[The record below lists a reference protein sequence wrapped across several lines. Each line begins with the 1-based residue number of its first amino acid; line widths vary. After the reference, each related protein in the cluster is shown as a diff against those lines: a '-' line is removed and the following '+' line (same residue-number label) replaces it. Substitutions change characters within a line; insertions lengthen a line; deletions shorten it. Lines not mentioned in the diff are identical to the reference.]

1 MKKLEGG
8 PNMKTKR
15 IVALL
20 MVMVMMFA
28 LAACSTTKSSGE
40 KTTEK
45 TKALKVALLITSNL
59 GDKGFYDSA
68 NNGIKLIADE
78 FPGSTTKVIEMGQD
92 PSVYEANIRDI
103 AEGDWDYI
111 IIGTSPAQ
119 EVIQAL
125 APEYSDKKFIL
136 FDFDVDRTKG
146 DFKNVYSI
154 SYKQNEG
161 TFIAGMVAA
170 MATSGMSKSNDEKV
184 IGFIGG
190 MDLPI
195 INDFLI
201 GYIEGAQYIEPDIKV
216 TVAYAGTFVDSA
228 KGKELALAQINQQ
241 KIDVVFAAAST
252 TGIGALE
259 AAYESGIYA
268 IGVDGDQEAAFRET
282 NPGLAD
288 TIITSMLKRVDIS
301 LLRAV
306 KLAEEGSLPWGTCE
320 SVGIAE
326 DSVGVVMDGMI
337 KKTLSDKQLA
347 TIEEAIEKVK
357 KGEITISSAMEMD
370 ADEFAKIAASV
381 AP

>member
-1 MKKLEGG
+1 
-8 PNMKTKR
+8 MKTKR
-15 IVALL
+15 IVAMLL
-20 MVMVMMFA
+20 IMIMMFA
-28 LAACSTTKSSGE
+28 LTACSSTTAT
-40 KTTEK
+40 KTDGGKPDDNTK
-45 TKALKVALLITSNL
+45 TLKVALLITSNL

-68 NNGIKLIADE
+68 NNGLKLIADE

-103 AEGDWDYI
+103 AEGGWDYI
-111 IIGTSPAQ
+111 IIGTSPSQ

-125 APEYSDKKFIL
+125 APEYPDQKFIL

-170 MATSGMSKSNDEKV
+170 MATNGLPKSNEENV

-228 KGKELALAQINQQ
+228 KGKELGLAQINQQ
-241 KIDVVFAAAST
+241 KIDVIFAAAST

-288 TIITSMLKRVDIS
+288 TIITSMLKCVDVS

-320 SVGIAE
+320 SVGIAG
-326 DSVGVVMDGMI
+326 DSVGIVMDGMI
-337 KKTLSDKQLA
+337 KKTLSEKQLA

-357 KGEITISSAMEMD
+357 KGEIKISSAMEMD
-370 ADEFAKIAASV
+370 TDEFAKIAASV